1 MTLLTAGGANC
12 SVWLP
17 RRAIGY
23 LRAGQVDYLKFTP
36 LYEGFK
42 MLHNMA
48 SDTLNYGSEFWL
60 NLAMEAVIEENS
72 RKAAQ
77 RTKRQTKSGE
87 DVCADDEASDEDRS
101 EDDSHLEE
109 SEQAESVRG

>member
-1 MTLLTAGGANC
+1 MTLTAGGANC

-23 LRAGQVDYLKFTP
+23 LRADQVDYFKFTL

-42 MLHNMA
+42 MLHDMA
-48 SDTLNYGSEFWL
+48 SDTINYGSEFWL
-60 NLAMEAVIEENS
+60 NPAMEAVIKENA
-72 RKAAQ
+72 RMAAQ

-87 DVCADDEASDEDRS
+87 DVCAMMKRAVKIKVKMI
-101 EDDSHLEE
+101 
-109 SEQAESVRG
+109 AI